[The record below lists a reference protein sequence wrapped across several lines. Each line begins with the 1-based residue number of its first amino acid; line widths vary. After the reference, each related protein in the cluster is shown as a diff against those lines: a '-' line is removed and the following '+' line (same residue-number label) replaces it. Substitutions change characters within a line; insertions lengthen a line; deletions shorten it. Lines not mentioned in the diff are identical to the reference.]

1 MPYTRTN
8 TAASQREV
16 PTMSTSTPRIRQLKS
31 GRWQVRVWDGTAYA
45 SLGTYP
51 TEDEAKIVVLKFR
64 AGVFSEPKQTPAP
77 IPRGREKFGK
87 FALEVIQSRKHT
99 LSPSTY
105 HFHLWN
111 LDAHLK
117 PFENV
122 ALADVTYSAIVK
134 WWHSM
139 DDKPNSRKSAYG
151 TLSTVM
157 KRAVKLGKIPSSPC
171 MIEGASKDFSKP
183 RPLVPTDDIKMM
195 MLVCTD
201 QQMLASL
208 WVLLGTGCRIG
219 ELLAL
224 TWADVDLNEG
234 TIRIDKHLTI
244 HGIQRGTKAHADGK
258 RTLIMPEEAT
268 DALRTLSRSRVPM
281 PDVPVFLNARGGR
294 LTYHKYRQRFTAL
307 RDSVGLTNVN
317 IHDLRHIHLTE
328 YARHATLREVMD
340 RAGHTD
346 VASAMR
352 YQHASPE
359 RERAIVEKL
368 KL

>member
-1 MPYTRTN
+1 MPYSRTN
-8 TAASQREV
+8 VTASQREV
-16 PTMSTSTPRIRQLKS
+16 AQMSNSTPRIRMLKS
-31 GRWQVRVWDGTAYA
+31 GRWQVRVWDGTTYV
-45 SLGTYP
+45 SLGTYA
-51 TEDEAKIVVLKFR
+51 TEDEAKIIVLKFQ
-64 AGVFSEPKQTPAP
+64 AGLFTEPTQKPAP

-87 FALEVIQSRKHT
+87 FALEVIQSRKHK

-111 LDAHLK
+111 LNAHLK
-117 PFENV
+117 VFENV
-122 ALADVTYSAIVK
+122 ALADLSYSMIVR

-151 TLSTVM
+151 TISSVM
-157 KRAVKLGKIPSSPC
+157 KRAVKLGKVPSSPC

-183 RPLVPTDDIKMM
+183 RPLVPTDDVKMM

-201 QQMLASL
+201 QQMLTSL

-224 TWADVDLNEG
+224 TWADVDLDEG

-244 HGIQRGTKAHADGK
+244 HGIQRGTKSHADGK
-258 RTLIMPEEAT
+258 RTLLMPQEAT
-268 DALRTLSRSRVPM
+268 DALRTLAQSRIPM
-281 PDVPVFLNARGGR
+281 PDAPVFLNARGR
-294 LTYHKYRQRFTAL
+294 QLTYHKYRERFTAL

-328 YARHATLREVMD
+328 YAKHATLREVME

-359 RERAIVEKL
+359 RERQIVSQL